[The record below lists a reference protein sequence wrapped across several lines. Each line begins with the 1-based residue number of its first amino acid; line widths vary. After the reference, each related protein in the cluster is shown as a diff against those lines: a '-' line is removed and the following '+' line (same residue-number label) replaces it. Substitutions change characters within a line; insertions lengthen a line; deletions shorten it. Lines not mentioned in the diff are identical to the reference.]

1 MFDHEVDENR
11 PQVGTFWVCAQDFV
25 KHVATSLYITVTELQ
40 LSELGDHIH
49 TWEKRMRTQK
59 RLRPVEKH
67 SFDRWKEWELLKILH
82 QFQC

>member
-25 KHVATSLYITVTELQ
+25 KHVATSLYITVTKLQ

-49 TWEKRMRTQK
+49 T
-59 RLRPVEKH
+59 
-67 SFDRWKEWELLKILH
+67 
-82 QFQC
+82 